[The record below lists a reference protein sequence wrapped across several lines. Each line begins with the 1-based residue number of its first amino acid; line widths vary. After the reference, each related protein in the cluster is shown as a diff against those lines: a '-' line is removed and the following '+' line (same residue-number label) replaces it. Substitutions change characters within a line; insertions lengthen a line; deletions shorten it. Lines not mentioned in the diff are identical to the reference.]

1 MYKFTFVVLHYKTL
15 QDTIECVDSI
25 LYSVKYENYYIV
37 IVDNGSNDNSGVI
50 LKKRYENNSNVV
62 VLINEIN
69 LGFAKGNNIGFNYA
83 KYLLKSDFIA
93 LLNNDTYIKQPE
105 FISLIIAKYD
115 KFKFDVI
122 GPDVISPIDNSHQ
135 NPRRL
140 TLKNKNRLK
149 KLILHHQLLL
159 VLNYFLIDFL
169 MEKIKKFFLPKAFL
183 SNDNPQYLN
192 HFQEQVNVKLSG
204 CCLIF
209 SPNFISSYDGLFE
222 KTFLYSEEEILYYIC
237 KRDDKKTFYFPDAKI
252 FHKED
257 STVNYL
263 YKSSLIKRRFY
274 YKNFIKSGK
283 VFVELINDDN
293 KLENW
298 DD

>member
-1 MYKFTFVVLHYKTL
+1 
-15 QDTIECVDSI
+15 
-25 LYSVKYENYYIV
+25 
-37 IVDNGSNDNSGVI
+37 
-50 LKKRYENNSNVV
+50 
-62 VLINEIN
+62 

-159 VLNYFLIDFL
+159 VLNYFLIDLL
-169 MEKIKKFFLPKAFL
+169 MEKIKKFFLP
-183 SNDNPQYLN
+183 NPQL
-192 HFQEQVNVKLSG
+192 L
-204 CCLIF
+204 
-209 SPNFISSYDGLFE
+209 
-222 KTFLYSEEEILYYIC
+222 
-237 KRDDKKTFYFPDAKI
+237 
-252 FHKED
+252 
-257 STVNYL
+257 
-263 YKSSLIKRRFY
+263 
-274 YKNFIKSGK
+274 
-283 VFVELINDDN
+283 
-293 KLENW
+293 
-298 DD
+298 